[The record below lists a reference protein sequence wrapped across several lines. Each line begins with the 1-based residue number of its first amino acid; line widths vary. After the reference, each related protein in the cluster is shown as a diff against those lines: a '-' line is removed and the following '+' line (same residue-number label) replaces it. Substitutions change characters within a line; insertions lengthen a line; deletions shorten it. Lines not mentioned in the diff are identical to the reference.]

1 MKKNEYLCIGKIVG
15 SRGVNGELKIDPWC
29 DSPEDFFDI
38 KIFFT
43 DTNDSSLDIENLR
56 VHKNQVLMK
65 IKNIN
70 DKTSAENLRGKSVYA
85 FKKDIPI
92 DEGRY
97 FIEDLKGCQVLD
109 AKSKVIYGTLKD
121 VLNTGASDIY
131 SIGDS
136 QNKEYLVPIID
147 GTIDKIDLENEQIF
161 INPIQG
167 VFDAD

>member
-1 MKKNEYLCIGKIVG
+1 MKKNEYLCIGRIVG

-29 DSPEDFFDI
+29 DSPEDFFEI
-38 KIFFT
+38 KTFFT
-43 DTNDSSLDIENLR
+43 NVTGSPLDIENLR

-65 IKNIN
+65 LKGMDNR
-70 DKTSAENLRGKSVYA
+70 TSAESLRGKFVYA
-85 FKKDIPI
+85 FKKDIPLG
-92 DEGRY
+92 EGRY

-109 AKSKVIYGTLKD
+109 AKSKIIYGTLKD

-131 SIGDS
+131 SIVDS
-136 QNKEYLVPIID
+136 QNKEYLVPVID

-167 VFDAD
+167 VFNAD